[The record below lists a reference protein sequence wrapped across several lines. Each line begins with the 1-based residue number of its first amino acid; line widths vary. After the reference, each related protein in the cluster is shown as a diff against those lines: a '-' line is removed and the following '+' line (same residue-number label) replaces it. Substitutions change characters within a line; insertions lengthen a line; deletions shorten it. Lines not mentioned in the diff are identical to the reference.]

1 MKNWLIILL
10 VAAVVAAGAFLPELL
25 LKWSRPPELD
35 MEVQQVAVTSQSSS
49 DYTWR
54 MGTLAESFYGEG
66 EQLLPPTFPRPT
78 RRRARGRNTPS
89 SWRNLTG

>member
-35 MEVQQVAVTSQSSS
+35 MEAQQVAVTSQSSS
-49 DYTWR
+49 D
-54 MGTLAESFYGEG
+54 
-66 EQLLPPTFPRPT
+66 
-78 RRRARGRNTPS
+78 
-89 SWRNLTG
+89 

>member
-35 MEVQQVAVTSQSSS
+35 MEIQQVAVTSQSSS

-66 EQLLPPTFPRPT
+66 ERLLAALYRQDRLHLTELAV
-78 RRRARGRNTPS
+78 ARIHFDA
-89 SWRNLTG
+89 